1 MPLLDSSPMSPNL
14 IGWPEDV
21 DGASEVY
28 LVSFLPSSF
37 PAPSPST
44 PQVGDLL
51 RRIPTAGSTTTNC
64 HIVTCCSFYPATNTS
79 PPLAA
84 DRATSTTLLM
94 PTCCTL
100 FYGHP
105 LSTTISLDLSPPHP
119 LLPPSRRMTLIRKF
133 FNVVSLCCWC
143 RIIKECCQSWR
154 RRA

>member
-1 MPLLDSSPMSPNL
+1 MPLLDSSPMSSNL

-64 HIVTCCSFYPATNTS
+64 HIVTCCSFYPATNTG

-84 DRATSTTLLM
+84 DCATSTTLFM
-94 PTCCTL
+94 PTCCTS

-119 LLPPSRRMTLIRKF
+119 TTTSITAHD
-133 FNVVSLCCWC
+133 FNP
-143 RIIKECCQSWR
+143 
-154 RRA
+154 